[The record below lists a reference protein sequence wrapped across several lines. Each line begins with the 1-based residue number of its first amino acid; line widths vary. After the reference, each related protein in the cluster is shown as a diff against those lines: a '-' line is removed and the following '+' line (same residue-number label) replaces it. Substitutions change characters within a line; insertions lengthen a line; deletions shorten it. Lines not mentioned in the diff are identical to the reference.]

1 MPDVNYTSI
10 NFDFNS
16 SSGTYDEI
24 CANGTCM
31 IDLVRLSSVPE
42 NVTNVYCNDFDMCY
56 SYKVDNNV
64 YSYISIFNQSFL
76 VVEAKISEAWTTNAT
91 IVWDNN
97 DAYKI
102 AGVAYESL
110 DETSDIAVFP
120 DIRTLD
126 ICWN

>member
-1 MPDVNYTSI
+1 
-10 NFDFNS
+10 
-16 SSGTYDEI
+16 
-24 CANGTCM
+24 
-31 IDLVRLSSVPE
+31 
-42 NVTNVYCNDFDMCY
+42 VTNVYCNDFDMCY

-102 AGVAYESL
+102 AGVAYEYL